1 MANNLTYEQVYAV
14 LNEVAKQA
22 TGAETLKAVDTAS
35 FVTVAQTALKAGYD
49 QVNNS

>member
-22 TGAETLKAVDTAS
+22 TGAETLFQPTRPLRDATANLTRKASSD
-35 FVTVAQTALKAGYD
+35 LRK
-49 QVNNS
+49 